1 MMKMIFLSILMIMRI
16 INMGVTWKSTGIVD
30 IQVQQSLSKLLNK
43 TQLNLIG
50 ELSLEGLDID
60 WHLAEYDY
68 PALPIGNDQ
77 PTYAY
82 AA

>member
-1 MMKMIFLSILMIMRI
+1 MKGWKSFNDKK
-16 INMGVTWKSTGIVD
+16 NMGLNWYRQVMFNNL
-30 IQVQQSLSKLLNK
+30 VQQRLSQYLVTKDSLHSNGD
-43 TQLNLIG
+43 N
-50 ELSLEGLDID
+50 SLEGLDID

-77 PTYAY
+77 PSYSAY

>member
-60 WHLAEYDY
+60 WHLSEYDY

>member
-1 MMKMIFLSILMIMRI
+1 M
-16 INMGVTWKSTGIVD
+16 VSTGI
-30 IQVQQSLSKLLNK
+30 IWYEVQQSLSRLLNK
-43 TQLNLIG
+43 TQRKLNG
-50 ELSLEGLDID
+50 DNSLEGLDID

-77 PTYAY
+77 PSYSAY

>member
-1 MMKMIFLSILMIMRI
+1 MNLIFLNILMIMKI

>member
-1 MMKMIFLSILMIMRI
+1 M
-16 INMGVTWKSTGIVD
+16 VSTGI
-30 IQVQQSLSKLLNK
+30 IWYEVQQSLSRLLNK
-43 TQLNLIG
+43 TQRNLNG
-50 ELSLEGLDID
+50 DNSLEGLDID

-77 PTYAY
+77 PSYSAY